1 MNTISY
7 LQFFDGLAEK
17 KQGCFTME
25 RISSKRSEPDM
36 TGQLKTYRCGFFFSD
51 QQYLSAGISRKEAL
65 RSLYRKMRKF
75 GN

>member
-36 TGQLKTYRCGFFFSD
+36 TGQLKTYRCRFFFS
-51 QQYLSAGISRKEAL
+51 SI
-65 RSLYRKMRKF
+65 
-75 GN
+75 